1 MNSDENIYHKLQH
14 RYRTSYTAV
23 EPRAV
28 EVNGRPFVLHPRVF
42 DPAVGNSTKTMLAG
56 MTIPAGAAVLDMG
69 CGAGVVG
76 ILAVLGGAR
85 TAVLVDRNPA
95 AVANA
100 RDNVA
105 RHGLQQQC
113 EVLESD
119 LFGALDGR
127 RFDVI
132 YFNAPFLHVDGEA
145 AHAVSSLATPATPPI
160 YSYVDIGY
168 QILTRFFGD
177 APAHLAEHG
186 CIQCTFASYGN
197 HALLDRILAQNSLV
211 KREIHATLASDTGER
226 RLVYEIRPAQGADLV
241 P

>member
-1 MNSDENIYHKLQH
+1 VSRDDGIHHELQQ
-14 RYRTSYTAV
+14 RYRTSYTAD
-23 EPRAV
+23 EPRTV
-28 EVNGRPFVLHPRVF
+28 EVNGYPFVLHPRVF
-42 DPAVGNSTKTMLAG
+42 DPAIGNSTKTMLAG
-56 MTIPAGAAVLDMG
+56 MTIPAGGTVLDMG

-85 TAVLVDRNPA
+85 TAVLVDKNPA
-95 AVANA
+95 AVLNA

-119 LFGALDGR
+119 LFAALEGR

-132 YFNAPFLHVDGEA
+132 YFNAPFLHVDGA
-145 AHAVSSLATPATPPI
+145 GAHALASMAMPTTPPI

-168 QILTRFFGD
+168 QMLTRFFAD
-177 APAHLAEHG
+177 APAHLDAHG

-197 HALLDRILAQNSLV
+197 QTLLEQILAQNRLV
-211 KREIHATLASDTGER
+211 KRELYATSAGATAEQH
-226 RLVYEIRPAQGADLV
+226 LVYEIRPTATRSAG
-241 P
+241 

>member
-1 MNSDENIYHKLQH
+1 VSSDESIYHKLHQ
-14 RYRTSYTAV
+14 RYRTSYTAH

-28 EVNGRPFVLHPRVF
+28 EVNGHPFVLHPRVF

-56 MTIPAGAAVLDMG
+56 MTIPAGGTVLDMG

-85 TAVLVDRNPA
+85 NAVLVDRNPA
-95 AVANA
+95 AVANTME
-100 RDNVA
+100 NVA

-113 EVLESD
+113 EALESD
-119 LFGALDGR
+119 LFAALAGR

-145 AHAVSSLATPATPPI
+145 AHAVASLATPATPPI
-160 YSYVDIGY
+160 YSYVDVGY
-168 QILTRFFGD
+168 QMLTRFFGD
-177 APAHLAEHG
+177 APAHLEEHG

-197 HALLDRILAQNSLV
+197 QVLLDRILAQNRLV
-211 KREIHATLASDTGER
+211 KRELYTTPTSDTGER
-226 RLVYEIRPAQGADLV
+226 RLVYEIRPTAT
-241 P
+241 